1 MDWDVIASS
10 RIDDLT
16 KPKSTGRPT
25 NTHVVPSRR
34 VPKPDF
40 ERMRELVH
48 QREPAPAAN
57 A

>member
-25 NTHVVPSRR
+25 NHHVVPSR
-34 VPKPDF
+34 P
-40 ERMRELVH
+40 MREPDYDKMREMVH
-48 QREPAPAAN
+48 RDVLPAVS
-57 A
+57 